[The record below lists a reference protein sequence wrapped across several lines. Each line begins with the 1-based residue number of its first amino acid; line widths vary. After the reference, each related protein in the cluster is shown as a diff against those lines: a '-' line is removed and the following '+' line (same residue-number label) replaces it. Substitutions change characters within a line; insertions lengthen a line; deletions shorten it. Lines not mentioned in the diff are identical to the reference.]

1 MLKNNNGAIIKKL
14 SSRNLKT
21 NKIRNIVSIV
31 AIVLTTVLF
40 TSLFT
45 VGYSMLEVFNSYK
58 FMEYGTLNHAQL
70 QDVSD
75 KQIEK
80 LKSNELIDKSTV
92 GIVKNIDTIKNPELS
107 TQTINLTIYD
117 ENSIKNSPHIGDI
130 EGSLPKNKDD
140 IVLPTIVLDLLKL
153 PHKIGTNVNIDIPK
167 VKDGVLTGEIETF
180 KFKLSGYFEY
190 KVSNVMNLHDI
201 FVSED
206 FYNEYKK
213 NNEVGATCISFNFK
227 NDKNLEN
234 QFEEVIKEIQPYKG
248 KATINPA
255 YLEKQVSN
263 INEIIK
269 NMMPIVLMLVL
280 IFLSGYLLIY
290 NIFYISVVK
299 DIQYYGLLKT
309 IGTSPSQIKKL
320 VIKQGNILCLIAIPI
335 GLIIGYILGIISI
348 PMVGTMLDGL
358 NRSSFEVF
366 SPIIFVFAIIFSYI
380 TVRISCKKPAKVASN
395 VSPIDAIRY
404 NERDSNIKKKSKKGK
419 SGSKLHKMAFSNMFR
434 NKKKALLVLVSMSLS
449 CMIFLG
455 VATIISSSNP
465 EKAGDKIL
473 IGDIEIRH
481 GALWQLMDLENPS
494 IPIDENIVEEIENIE
509 GVNKVEKIYYGINR
523 IVYDGALKEELLSQ
537 EVEQSHKDWL
547 YEGEEPSKI
556 AEFQGAVKLDLI
568 GLSTSKLINK
578 MIENNDL
585 GFFGDAEVISGEID
599 VEKFNKGGY
608 IIIQGH
614 ENSKIKAGDKINLKY
629 LTGNVVEDGYTENE
643 FEVMAILD
651 GGKNF
656 SMSLFLNEDDFKSV
670 EQSAYIEK
678 IVINADKKDVKN
690 VEEKVRKINEKYNN
704 PYTQIYSKRSYIE
717 EAKEFQK
724 SITLIGMC
732 AVSIIGAIGV
742 LNFINTMVTNII
754 ARKKEFA
761 IIEAVGMTKKQLKK
775 MLLLE
780 GFYYSLILTISNI
793 TLGSI
798 ASVVGYNI
806 MKLRYSVYTY
816 PIEAMIICTIA
827 VFLISI
833 IVPVVVYNILT
844 KESIVDRIR
853 TNE

>member
-1 MLKNNNGAIIKKL
+1 MLKNNNNGAIIKKL

-585 GFFGDAEVISGEID
+585 GFFG
-599 VEKFNKGGY
+599 
-608 IIIQGH
+608 QC
-614 ENSKIKAGDKINLKY
+614 
-629 LTGNVVEDGYTENE
+629 
-643 FEVMAILD
+643 
-651 GGKNF
+651 
-656 SMSLFLNEDDFKSV
+656 
-670 EQSAYIEK
+670 
-678 IVINADKKDVKN
+678 
-690 VEEKVRKINEKYNN
+690 
-704 PYTQIYSKRSYIE
+704 RSY
-717 EAKEFQK
+717 KW
-724 SITLIGMC
+724 
-732 AVSIIGAIGV
+732 
-742 LNFINTMVTNII
+742 
-754 ARKKEFA
+754 R
-761 IIEAVGMTKKQLKK
+761 
-775 MLLLE
+775 
-780 GFYYSLILTISNI
+780 
-793 TLGSI
+793 
-798 ASVVGYNI
+798 
-806 MKLRYSVYTY
+806 
-816 PIEAMIICTIA
+816 
-827 VFLISI
+827 
-833 IVPVVVYNILT
+833 
-844 KESIVDRIR
+844 DRC
-853 TNE
+853 